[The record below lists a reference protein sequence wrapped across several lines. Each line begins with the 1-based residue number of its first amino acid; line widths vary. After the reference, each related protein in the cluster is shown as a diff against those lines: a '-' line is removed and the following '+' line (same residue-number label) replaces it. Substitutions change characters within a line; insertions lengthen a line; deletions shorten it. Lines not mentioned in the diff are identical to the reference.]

1 MTRYSSTMSEAYEK
15 VIYRDSISERDLT
28 DAEEKR
34 REEIAKDLPDQE
46 FKDRYGARWKS
57 VKMATATKM
66 VKNESLGEAVRWK
79 VKIEGLPSIYMDAG
93 SAGEVR
99 TKLRKLVKQPDMIQD
114 IDRVTDTQMK
124 KDLRNRLA
132 GKDSDPSAE
141 VNERMEKSIEEA
153 REKGIDKLPRQFL
166 NPDKEVM
173 IMKNNKV
180 IVIDKKDQDKY
191 MRQGWELAE
200 GIADNR
206 QKKIAMDTLK
216 NPKKSILGGPSP
228 EEAEKILKKKF
239 GMSDKQIAK
248 LKEEQIDEAV
258 ADLFVKKGDVNKI
271 AVKIAKSAKG
281 LGLKSGVMG
290 NQVRIKGSQKKV
302 NGFMGAVIGK
312 SSLGDPSEVGASN
325 PQIDKILN
333 KQLKEEVELD
343 EGRYVV
349 HAKKQGK
356 KPVGMMTIKHT
367 IPNAKNE
374 KDAIKQAIAMSKT
387 SGGGLKGD
395 EITQKDIVKVVKETL
410 DEKLKFTHAVLEPDG
425 NVLGFSSNERDA
437 KDMARNNLRN
447 VKGKVVTLKK
457 PMAQRKGDKM
467 IGYPLKEEVELD
479 EQFDYVLLDKDNKII
494 ARYKGR
500 DAKKQAELNKKGAEK
515 KLGVKKPI
523 KVYPIRPTDK
533 KKIGDTV
540 LAIGEAKL
548 IDKPTG
554 EVLKTGSKKEME
566 TERKRNRDELQVKEW
581 FKSKGIDVTIRKLD
595 DATQAYV
602 RIGKIIP
609 NEIREDLVK
618 IQYGELPEDIKNTN
632 NIVYGNFKENSVTMN
647 NEFWKKVFEARKD
660 DPSQEQDTN
669 IIMQLRK
676 SVSLKGMKDVE
687 FNDGKKV
694 KVKPQIANAV
704 MDKFDTY
711 RTTDQKLKFQQKI
724 AKSYKDLLSA
734 LKEK

>member
-1 MTRYSSTMSEAYEK
+1 MLNKKGAEKKLGVKKPIKVYPIRPTDKKKIGDTVLAIGEETLDEAKYQVNYAKNNKLYSQTINAKNE
-15 VIYRDSISERDLT
+15 D
-28 DAEEKR
+28 DAEEKA
-34 REEIAKDLPDQE
+34 I
-46 FKDRYGARWKS
+46 
-57 VKMATATKM
+57 
-66 VKNESLGEAVRWK
+66 
-79 VKIEGLPSIYMDAG
+79 
-93 SAGEVR
+93 
-99 TKLRKLVKQPDMIQD
+99 
-114 IDRVTDTQMK
+114 
-124 KDLRNRLA
+124 
-132 GKDSDPSAE
+132 
-141 VNERMEKSIEEA
+141 
-153 REKGIDKLPRQFL
+153 
-166 NPDKEVM
+166 
-173 IMKNNKV
+173 
-180 IVIDKKDQDKY
+180 
-191 MRQGWELAE
+191 
-200 GIADNR
+200 
-206 QKKIAMDTLK
+206 
-216 NPKKSILGGPSP
+216 
-228 EEAEKILKKKF
+228 KKF
-239 GMSDKQIAK
+239 
-248 LKEEQIDEAV
+248 
-258 ADLFVKKGDVNKI
+258 KI
-271 AVKIAKSAKG
+271 T
-281 LGLKSGVMG
+281 
-290 NQVRIKGSQKKV
+290 
-302 NGFMGAVIGK
+302 
-312 SSLGDPSEVGASN
+312 D
-325 PQIDKILN
+325 D
-333 KQLKEEVELD
+333 
-343 EGRYVV
+343 
-349 HAKKQGK
+349 
-356 KPVGMMTIKHT
+356 
-367 IPNAKNE
+367 
-374 KDAIKQAIAMSKT
+374 
-387 SGGGLKGD
+387 
-395 EITQKDIVKVVKETL
+395 DIRSVVKETL
-410 DEKLKFTHAVLEPDG
+410 DEEVADLFVQDKVGSNHQVQIALKIKGLAKKLGLRTGIMG
-425 NVLGFSSNERDA
+425 NQVRVMGPKKIVTQFMGSILGKSSLGNPTENGASSPQID
-437 KDMARNNLRN
+437 KM
-447 VKGKVVTLKK
+447 LKK
-457 PMAQRKGDKM
+457 QLREEAELDEGKYLKYSDLLLQKSRLVDKHGPESKEVQAVNKELAKEKKKLG
-467 IGYPLKEEVELD
+467 IKEEVELD

-581 FKSKGIDVTIRKLD
+581 FKSKGIDVTIRELD

-602 RIGKIIP
+602 KLGKIIP

-632 NIVYGNFKENSVTMN
+632 NIVYGNFKENSITMN

>member
-1 MTRYSSTMSEAYEK
+1 MNP
-15 VIYRDSISERDLT
+15 T
-28 DAEEKR
+28 DHVKKKGDKYCVYNADGS
-34 REEIAKDLPDQE
+34 IAKE
-46 FKDRYGARWKS
+46 FDNKEDADKYAIANHDKLMAKESAIVAPGSGSIAKPKKAKS
-57 VKMATATKM
+57 
-66 VKNESLGEAVRWK
+66 
-79 VKIEGLPSIYMDAG
+79 
-93 SAGEVR
+93 
-99 TKLRKLVKQPDMIQD
+99 
-114 IDRVTDTQMK
+114 
-124 KDLRNRLA
+124 
-132 GKDSDPSAE
+132 SD
-141 VNERMEKSIEEA
+141 VNKSIEQQMADA
-153 REKGIDKLPRQFL
+153 RK
-166 NPDKEVM
+166 
-173 IMKNNKV
+173 
-180 IVIDKKDQDKY
+180 
-191 MRQGWELAE
+191 
-200 GIADNR
+200 
-206 QKKIAMDTLK
+206 
-216 NPKKSILGGPSP
+216 
-228 EEAEKILKKKF
+228 EEAEL
-239 GMSDKQIAK
+239 
-248 LKEEQIDEAV
+248 DEAV

-290 NQVRIKGSQKKV
+290 NQVRVKGSQKNV
-302 NGFMGAVIGK
+302 NDFMRAVIGK
-312 SSLGDPSEVGASN
+312 SSLGGPSEVGASN
-325 PQIDKILN
+325 PQIDKMLD
-333 KQLKEEVELD
+333 KQLKE
-343 EGRYVV
+343 
-349 HAKKQGK
+349 
-356 KPVGMMTIKHT
+356 
-367 IPNAKNE
+367 
-374 KDAIKQAIAMSKT
+374 
-387 SGGGLKGD
+387 
-395 EITQKDIVKVVKETL
+395 ETL

-554 EVLKTGSKKEME
+554 EVLKTGSKEEME

-602 RIGKIIP
+602 KLGKIIP

-676 SVSLKGMKDVE
+676 SVSLRGMKDVE

-694 KVKPQIANAV
+694 KVKPQIASAV
-704 MDKFDTY
+704 MDKFNSY
-711 RTTDQKLKFQQKI
+711 RTTDEKLKFQQKI

>member
-1 MTRYSSTMSEAYEK
+1 MTRYSSTMSEAYKK

-28 DAEEKR
+28 DTEEKR

-66 VKNESLGEAVRWK
+66 AKKESLDEGVRWK
-79 VKIEGLPSIYMDAG
+79 VKIEGLPPVYMDAG
-93 SAGEVR
+93 SASEVR
-99 TKLRKLVKQPDMIQD
+99 TKLRKLVKQPDMVQD

-124 KDLRNRLA
+124 KDLRDRLA
-132 GKDSDPSAE
+132 GKDKE
-141 VNERMEKSIEEA
+141 EIEEA
-153 REKGIDKLPRQFL
+153 REKPARQLL
-166 NPDKEVM
+166 NPNREEMVVK
-173 IMKNNKV
+173 KNTV
-180 IVIDKKDQDKY
+180 IVIDKKELDKY
-191 MRQGWELAE
+191 LKRGWELAE
-200 GIADNR
+200 EVE
-206 QKKIAMDTLK
+206 LK
-216 NPKKSILGGPSP
+216 EMNPTDHV
-228 EEAEKILKKKF
+228 KKK
-239 GMSDKQIAK
+239 GDKYCVYNADGSIAK
-248 LKEEQIDEAV
+248 EFDNKEDADKYAIANHDKLMAKEALDEAV

-271 AVKIAKSAKG
+271 AVKISKSAKG

-290 NQVRIKGSQKKV
+290 NQVRVKGSQKNV
-302 NGFMGAVIGK
+302 NDFMRAVIGK

-602 RIGKIIP
+602 RLGKIIP

>member
-93 SAGEVR
+93 SASEVR

-124 KDLRNRLA
+124 KDLRNKLA
-132 GKDSDPSAE
+132 GKDKE
-141 VNERMEKSIEEA
+141 EIEEA

>member
-1 MTRYSSTMSEAYEK
+1 
-15 VIYRDSISERDLT
+15 
-28 DAEEKR
+28 
-34 REEIAKDLPDQE
+34 
-46 FKDRYGARWKS
+46 
-57 VKMATATKM
+57 MA
-66 VKNESLGEAVRWK
+66 L
-79 VKIEGLPSIYMDAG
+79 
-93 SAGEVR
+93 
-99 TKLRKLVKQPDMIQD
+99 Q
-114 IDRVTDTQMK
+114 
-124 KDLRNRLA
+124 
-132 GKDSDPSAE
+132 
-141 VNERMEKSIEEA
+141 
-153 REKGIDKLPRQFL
+153 
-166 NPDKEVM
+166 
-173 IMKNNKV
+173 
-180 IVIDKKDQDKY
+180 
-191 MRQGWELAE
+191 
-200 GIADNR
+200 
-206 QKKIAMDTLK
+206 
-216 NPKKSILGGPSP
+216 
-228 EEAEKILKKKF
+228 
-239 GMSDKQIAK
+239 
-248 LKEEQIDEAV
+248 
-258 ADLFVKKGDVNKI
+258 
-271 AVKIAKSAKG
+271 IAKSAKG
-281 LGLKSGVMG
+281 LGLKSALMG
-290 NQVRIKGSQKKV
+290 NQVRVKGSKREV
-302 NGFMGAVIGK
+302 NDFMRSVLGK
-312 SSLGDPSEVGASN
+312 SSMGSPTEKGASN
-325 PQIDKILN
+325 PQIDKMLD
-333 KQLKEEVELD
+333 KQLKE
-343 EGRYVV
+343 
-349 HAKKQGK
+349 
-356 KPVGMMTIKHT
+356 
-367 IPNAKNE
+367 
-374 KDAIKQAIAMSKT
+374 
-387 SGGGLKGD
+387 
-395 EITQKDIVKVVKETL
+395 ETL

-602 RIGKIIP
+602 RLGKTIP

>member
-1 MTRYSSTMSEAYEK
+1 MTRYSSTMSEAYKK
-15 VIYRDSISERDLT
+15 VIYRNSISERDLT

-46 FKDRYGARWKS
+46 FKDRYGARWKD

-66 VKNESLGEAVRWK
+66 AKKESLDEGVRWK
-79 VKIEGLPSIYMDAG
+79 VKIEGLPPVYMDAG
-93 SAGEVR
+93 SASEVR
-99 TKLRKLVKQPDMIQD
+99 TKLRKLVKQPDMVQD

-124 KDLRNRLA
+124 KDLRDRLA
-132 GKDSDPSAE
+132 GKDKE
-141 VNERMEKSIEEA
+141 EIEEA
-153 REKGIDKLPRQFL
+153 REKPARQLL
-166 NPDKEVM
+166 NPNKEEMVVK
-173 IMKNNKV
+173 KNTV
-180 IVIDKKDQDKY
+180 IVIDKKDLDKY
-191 MRQGWELAE
+191 LKKGWGLAE
-200 GIADNR
+200 DV
-206 QKKIAMDTLK
+206 KLEEM
-216 NPKKSILGGPSP
+216 NPTDHVK
-228 EEAEKILKKKF
+228 
-239 GMSDKQIAK
+239 
-248 LKEEQIDEAV
+248 
-258 ADLFVKKGDVNKI
+258 KKGDKYCVYN
-271 AVKIAKSAKG
+271 ADGSIAKEFDNKEDA
-281 LGLKSGVMG
+281 
-290 NQVRIKGSQKKV
+290 
-302 NGFMGAVIGK
+302 
-312 SSLGDPSEVGASN
+312 
-325 PQIDKILN
+325 DK
-333 KQLKEEVELD
+333 
-343 EGRYVV
+343 Y
-349 HAKKQGK
+349 
-356 KPVGMMTIKHT
+356 
-367 IPNAKNE
+367 
-374 KDAIKQAIAMSKT
+374 AIANH
-387 SGGGLKGD
+387 D
-395 EITQKDIVKVVKETL
+395 
-410 DEKLKFTHAVLEPDG
+410 KL
-425 NVLGFSSNERDA
+425 
-437 KDMARNNLRN
+437 MA
-447 VKGKVVTLKK
+447 
-457 PMAQRKGDKM
+457 
-467 IGYPLKEEVELD
+467 KEEVELD

-595 DATQAYV
+595 NATQAYV
-602 RIGKIIP
+602 RLGKTIP

-618 IQYGELPEDIKNTN
+618 IQYGKLPVEFQDKN
-632 NIVYGNFKENSVTMN
+632 NIVYGNFKENSITMN

-676 SVSLKGMKDVE
+676 SVSLRGMKDVE
-687 FNDGKKV
+687 FEDGKKE
-694 KVKPQIANAV
+694 KVKPKIANAV
-704 MDKFDTY
+704 MDKFNSY

>member
-1 MTRYSSTMSEAYEK
+1 MTRYSSTMSEAYKK

-28 DAEEKR
+28 DTEEKR

-66 VKNESLGEAVRWK
+66 VKNESL
-79 VKIEGLPSIYMDAG
+79 
-93 SAGEVR
+93 
-99 TKLRKLVKQPDMIQD
+99 
-114 IDRVTDTQMK
+114 
-124 KDLRNRLA
+124 
-132 GKDSDPSAE
+132 
-141 VNERMEKSIEEA
+141 EEA
-153 REKGIDKLPRQFL
+153 REKPARQLL
-166 NPDKEVM
+166 NPNREEMVVK
-173 IMKNNKV
+173 KNTV
-180 IVIDKKDQDKY
+180 IVIDKKELDKY
-191 MRQGWELAE
+191 LKRGWELAE
-200 GIADNR
+200 EVE
-206 QKKIAMDTLK
+206 LK
-216 NPKKSILGGPSP
+216 EMNPTDHV
-228 EEAEKILKKKF
+228 KKK
-239 GMSDKQIAK
+239 GDKYCVYNADGSIAK
-248 LKEEQIDEAV
+248 EFDNKEDADKYAIANHDKLMAKEALDEAV

-290 NQVRIKGSQKKV
+290 NQVRNKGSQKKV

-602 RIGKIIP
+602 RLGKIIP

>member
-57 VKMATATKM
+57 VKMASATKM
-66 VKNESLGEAVRWK
+66 AKKESL
-79 VKIEGLPSIYMDAG
+79 
-93 SAGEVR
+93 
-99 TKLRKLVKQPDMIQD
+99 
-114 IDRVTDTQMK
+114 
-124 KDLRNRLA
+124 
-132 GKDSDPSAE
+132 
-141 VNERMEKSIEEA
+141 EEA
-153 REKGIDKLPRQFL
+153 REKPARQLL
-166 NPDKEVM
+166 NPNREEMVVK
-173 IMKNNKV
+173 KNTV
-180 IVIDKKDQDKY
+180 IVIDKKELDKY
-191 MRQGWELAE
+191 LKRGWELAE
-200 GIADNR
+200 EVE
-206 QKKIAMDTLK
+206 LK
-216 NPKKSILGGPSP
+216 EMNPTDHV
-228 EEAEKILKKKF
+228 KKK
-239 GMSDKQIAK
+239 GDKYCVYNADGSIAK
-248 LKEEQIDEAV
+248 EFDNKEDADKYAIANHDKLMAKEALDEAV

-290 NQVRIKGSQKKV
+290 NQVRVKGSQKNV
-302 NGFMGAVIGK
+302 NDFMRAVIGK
-312 SSLGDPSEVGASN
+312 SSLGGPSEVGASN
-325 PQIDKILN
+325 PQIDKMLD
-333 KQLKEEVELD
+333 KQLKE
-343 EGRYVV
+343 
-349 HAKKQGK
+349 
-356 KPVGMMTIKHT
+356 
-367 IPNAKNE
+367 
-374 KDAIKQAIAMSKT
+374 
-387 SGGGLKGD
+387 
-395 EITQKDIVKVVKETL
+395 ETL

>member
-1 MTRYSSTMSEAYEK
+1 MTRYSSTMSEAYKK

-28 DAEEKR
+28 DTEEKR

-79 VKIEGLPSIYMDAG
+79 VKIEGLPPVYMDAG
-93 SAGEVR
+93 SASEVR
-99 TKLRKLVKQPDMIQD
+99 TKLRKLVKQPDMVQD

-124 KDLRNRLA
+124 KDLRDRLA
-132 GKDSDPSAE
+132 GKDKE
-141 VNERMEKSIEEA
+141 EIEEA
-153 REKGIDKLPRQFL
+153 REKPARQLL
-166 NPDKEVM
+166 NPNREEMVVK
-173 IMKNNKV
+173 KNTV
-180 IVIDKKDQDKY
+180 IVIDKKELDKY
-191 MRQGWELAE
+191 LKRGWELAE
-200 GIADNR
+200 EVE
-206 QKKIAMDTLK
+206 LK
-216 NPKKSILGGPSP
+216 EMNPTDHV
-228 EEAEKILKKKF
+228 KKK
-239 GMSDKQIAK
+239 GDKYCVYNADGCIAK
-248 LKEEQIDEAV
+248 EFDNKEDADKYAIANHDKLMAKEALDEAV

-290 NQVRIKGSQKKV
+290 NQVRVKGSQKNV
-302 NGFMGAVIGK
+302 NDFMRAVIGK
-312 SSLGDPSEVGASN
+312 SSLGGPSEVGASN
-325 PQIDKILN
+325 PQIDKMLD
-333 KQLKEEVELD
+333 KQLKE
-343 EGRYVV
+343 
-349 HAKKQGK
+349 
-356 KPVGMMTIKHT
+356 
-367 IPNAKNE
+367 
-374 KDAIKQAIAMSKT
+374 
-387 SGGGLKGD
+387 
-395 EITQKDIVKVVKETL
+395 ETL

>member
-1 MTRYSSTMSEAYEK
+1 MTRYSSTMSEAYKK

-28 DAEEKR
+28 DTEEKR

-66 VKNESLGEAVRWK
+66 AKKESL
-79 VKIEGLPSIYMDAG
+79 
-93 SAGEVR
+93 
-99 TKLRKLVKQPDMIQD
+99 
-114 IDRVTDTQMK
+114 
-124 KDLRNRLA
+124 
-132 GKDSDPSAE
+132 
-141 VNERMEKSIEEA
+141 EEA
-153 REKGIDKLPRQFL
+153 REKPARQLL
-166 NPDKEVM
+166 NPNREEMVVK
-173 IMKNNKV
+173 KNTV
-180 IVIDKKDQDKY
+180 IVIDKKELDKY
-191 MRQGWELAE
+191 LKRGWELAE
-200 GIADNR
+200 EVELKEMNPTDHVKKKGDKYCVYNADGSIAKEFDN
-206 QKKIAMDTLK
+206 KEDADKYAIANHDKLMAK
-216 NPKKSILGGPSP
+216 ESAIVAPGSGSIAKPKKAKSSDVNKSIEQQMADARK
-228 EEAEKILKKKF
+228 EEAEL
-239 GMSDKQIAK
+239 
-248 LKEEQIDEAV
+248 DEAV

-290 NQVRIKGSQKKV
+290 NQVRVKGSQKNV
-302 NGFMGAVIGK
+302 NDFMRAVIGK
-312 SSLGDPSEVGASN
+312 SSLGGPSEVGASN

-602 RIGKIIP
+602 KLGKIIP